1 MISRELAI
9 NLGITLVF
17 SIGLFVYFNSK
28 VNTVANKVD
37 SVFQIL
43 QQQQQLINNHNMEY
57 SANET
62 KENMGE
68 FMKMEEVLETS
79 NDLVEISEDDG
90 DDSDDSDS
98 DESNSGDS
106 ECSDDSGDDEEDKK
120 TLTLI
125 DDKNEVVEEVN
136 IEPINLETNSL
147 RNSIDEPVTIEP
159 PQNMNISEL
168 LIKKSNEQQHEN
180 DSLDNESLD
189 NDSLDDIS
197 SDIEDNEA
205 EPQDKDEAE
214 PQDKE
219 KKPLDKLTVQELK
232 FLAEKKNLKRY
243 KSLTK
248 PKLIELIEKAE

>member
-17 SIGLFVYFNSK
+17 SIGLFFYFNSK
-28 VNTVANKVD
+28 VNKVENKVNA
-37 SVFQIL
+37 VFEIIQE
-43 QQQQQLINNHNMEY
+43 QQKAINNHNMEY
-57 SANET
+57 SAHET

-79 NDLVEISEDDG
+79 NDLVEISEDD
-90 DDSDDSDS
+90 
-98 DESNSGDS
+98 SGDS
-106 ECSDDSGDDEEDKK
+106 DGDDSGDSDGNDSGEDEEDKK

-125 DDKNEVVEEVN
+125 DNTNDVVEEVN

-147 RNSIDEPVTIEP
+147 INASDETVTIEP
-159 PQNMNISEL
+159 PQNLNISEL
-168 LIKKSNEQQHEN
+168 LIQKSNEQQQDN
-180 DSLDNESLD
+180 DSLE

-197 SDIEDNEA
+197 SDIEDNE
-205 EPQDKDEAE
+205 E
-214 PQDKE
+214 KE
-219 KKPLDKLTVQELK
+219 KKSLDKLTVQELK
-232 FLAEKKNLKRY
+232 DLAKERNLKRY

>member
-17 SIGLFVYFNSK
+17 SIGLFFYFNSK
-28 VNTVANKVD
+28 VNKVENKVNA
-37 SVFQIL
+37 VFEIIQE
-43 QQQQQLINNHNMEY
+43 QQKAINNHNMEY
-57 SANET
+57 SAHET

-79 NDLVEISEDDG
+79 NDLVEISEDD
-90 DDSDDSDS
+90 
-98 DESNSGDS
+98 SGDS
-106 ECSDDSGDDEEDKK
+106 DGDDSGDSDGDDSGDSDGNDSGEDEEDKK

-125 DDKNEVVEEVN
+125 DNTNDVVEEVN

-147 RNSIDEPVTIEP
+147 INASDETVTIEP
-159 PQNMNISEL
+159 PQNLNISEL
-168 LIKKSNEQQHEN
+168 LIQKSNEQQQDN
-180 DSLDNESLD
+180 DSLE

-197 SDIEDNEA
+197 SDIEDNE
-205 EPQDKDEAE
+205 E
-214 PQDKE
+214 KE
-219 KKPLDKLTVQELK
+219 KKSLDKLTVQELK
-232 FLAEKKNLKRY
+232 DLAKERNLKRY

>member
-28 VNTVANKVD
+28 VNTVSNKVD
-37 SVFQIL
+37 AVFQIL
-43 QQQQQLINNHNMEY
+43 QQQQQVINNHNMEY

-106 ECSDDSGDDEEDKK
+106 GSECSDDSGDDEEEDKK
-120 TLTLI
+120 RLTLI
-125 DDKNEVVEEVN
+125 DDKNDVVEEVN
-136 IEPINLETNSL
+136 VEPINLETNSL

-168 LIKKSNEQQHEN
+168 LIKKSNEQQQEN

-205 EPQDKDEAE
+205 EPQDK
-214 PQDKE
+214 E

-232 FLAEKKNLKRY
+232 YLAEEKNLKRY